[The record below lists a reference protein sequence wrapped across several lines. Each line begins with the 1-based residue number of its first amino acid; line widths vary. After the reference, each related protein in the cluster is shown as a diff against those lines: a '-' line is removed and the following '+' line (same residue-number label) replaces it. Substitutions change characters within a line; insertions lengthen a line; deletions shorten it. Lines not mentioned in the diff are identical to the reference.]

1 MATLYGPEHVVPQ
14 TILSAKVGV
23 LGYGGQGHAHAL
35 NLKDSGCDVRVGLHE
50 GSKSRMRA
58 ADHGFVVG
66 SVAEIAQWADVVMF
80 CTPDV
85 PMRHIYAEGVA
96 PHLRP
101 GQTILFAHGFN
112 IVYDLIEPPE
122 FVDVALV
129 SPKGPGKR
137 LREEYQRGSGL
148 AGLVAVHQDASG
160 KALETALAYAWGIG
174 CARVGLLATTFRE
187 ETETDLFGE
196 QTVLCGGIPELIK
209 AGFETL
215 VAAGYQPEVA
225 FFECMHETKLIVDL
239 LYEGG
244 LEHMRRSISDTAE
257 WGGYEVGPR
266 VVGPEARAAMAEA
279 LQAIQDGSFA
289 RKIVDEMDGG
299 GARMR
304 RYREAEAD
312 HPVQD
317 ASRAMREMMGLEP

>member
-1 MATLYGPEHVVPQ
+1 MATIYGPEHVVPAS
-14 TILSAKVGV
+14 ILAAKVGV

-35 NLKDSGCDVRVGLHE
+35 NLKDSGCDVRVGLHA
-50 GSKSRMRA
+50 SSQSRARA
-58 ADHGFVVG
+58 ESQGVVVD
-66 SVAEIAQWADVVMF
+66 SVADVVQWADVVMF

-85 PMRHIYAEGVA
+85 PMRHIYSESVA
-96 PHLRP
+96 PHLRE
-101 GQTILFAHGFN
+101 GQTLLFAHGFN
-112 IVYDLIEPPE
+112 IVYGLIQPPDS
-122 FVDVALV
+122 VDVALV

-174 CARVGLLATTFRE
+174 CARVGLLATTFKE

-266 VVGPEARAAMAEA
+266 VVGPEAEAAMSEA
-279 LQAIQDGSFA
+279 LRAIQDGSFA
-289 RKIVDEMDGG
+289 RKIVAEMDGG
-299 GARMR
+299 GAQMR
-304 RYREAEAD
+304 RYRKTEAD
-312 HPVQD
+312 HPIQD
-317 ASRAMREMMGLEP
+317 ASRVMREMMGLEP